1 MNQFKKDL
9 NHELQ
14 TVVLSQ
20 EKKQLIATKAKV
32 EVKKHSPKKR
42 INWQYRFVLTAFT
55 FLSLG
60 FGYLLL
66 QQGGSVDGLQG
77 AAPIE
82 PETTINWS
90 MLNNDFLKI
99 IIFIVFFV
107 VLRTVIKKRIQKNG
121 KGLPVCVKCGEEW
134 SFRDALKQC
143 MKNGNITCP
152 NCSHKQ
158 YRTKKSSLKV
168 NLLNIPIPFM
178 VVVPHLFDNYL
189 LGIAAYL
196 SCAAYLLFSLNP
208 YFMELQEK
216 DSINEFLGE

>member
-14 TVVLSQ
+14 AVVLSQ
-20 EKKQLIATKAKV
+20 EKKQLIATKAKA
-32 EVKKHSPKKR
+32 EVKKHSQKKW
-42 INWQYRFVLTAFT
+42 INWQYQFVLTAFT
-55 FLSLG
+55 FLLLG

-66 QQGGSVDGLQG
+66 QQGESISGLQG
-77 AAPIE
+77 AAPFE
-82 PETTINWS
+82 PTTSINWS
-90 MLNNDFLKI
+90 MLNHDFVKI

-121 KGLPVCVKCGEEW
+121 KGLPVCVECGEGW

-196 SCAAYLLFSLNP
+196 FCAAYLLFSLNP
-208 YFMELQEK
+208 YFMELQEN
-216 DSINEFLGE
+216 DSINESLW